1 MGCGCVVHSVN
12 ADVLSA
18 QQDPSRTERG
28 VEGTKTHR
36 AETSHHM
43 ATACSL
49 GDSDMVDS
57 AICGSLHVPNSQKKI
72 IIIKFKPLLM
82 DLHRF
87 MILKCVL
94 KE

>member
-18 QQDPSRTERG
+18 QRDPGRTERG

-49 GDSDMVDS
+49 GETQRWWT
-57 AICGSLHVPNSQKKI
+57 APSLGH
-72 IIIKFKPLLM
+72 F
-82 DLHRF
+82 R
-87 MILKCVL
+87 C
-94 KE
+94 